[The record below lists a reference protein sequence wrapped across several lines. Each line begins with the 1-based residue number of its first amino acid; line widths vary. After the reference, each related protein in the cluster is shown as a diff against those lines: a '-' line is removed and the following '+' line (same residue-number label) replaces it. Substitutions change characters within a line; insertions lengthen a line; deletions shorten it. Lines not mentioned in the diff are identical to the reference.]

1 MRLKRSPHLRFHAH
15 ALLTLACCSAG
26 LAAAQSGADSS
37 RPGTEAACRAEVSK
51 FEQAIGYIRRT
62 QGNAAAADLK
72 EKLLPAQLENEILF
86 KAGYCGLAR
95 HIREHKLNR

>member
-1 MRLKRSPHLRFHAH
+1 MHPKRSPRPHLGIP
-15 ALLTLACCSAG
+15 ALLALACCSAG
-26 LAAAQSGADSS
+26 QAAAQSGADSS

-62 QGNAAAADLK
+62 QGNAAAAELK

-86 KAGYCGLAR
+86 KTGYCGLAR